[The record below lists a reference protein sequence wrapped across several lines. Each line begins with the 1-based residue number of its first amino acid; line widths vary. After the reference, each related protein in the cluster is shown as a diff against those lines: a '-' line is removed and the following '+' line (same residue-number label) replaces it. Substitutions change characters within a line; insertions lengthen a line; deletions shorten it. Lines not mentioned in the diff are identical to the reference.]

1 MHRTP
6 PGLASSSVECCSEFE
21 EDDDDEAEQQVPYVF
36 SRLFEESREKG
47 LRNTRTFNPFCWSG
61 GWVRRDVLINTR
73 KELFNMNTVKI
84 DKNRLV
90 EGDWGGWF
98 RAVDVD
104 EERMKM
110 QIKKGEGVVIV
121 CEDCREILINGN
133 MQRVVEILFHI
144 NPCSSSSNPIFCHS
158 G

>member
-1 MHRTP
+1 M
-6 PGLASSSVECCSEFE
+6 
-21 EDDDDEAEQQVPYVF
+21 
-36 SRLFEESREKG
+36 
-47 LRNTRTFNPFCWSG
+47 
-61 GWVRRDVLINTR
+61 RRDVLINTR

-90 EGDWGGWF
+90 EEDWDGWF

-110 QIKKGEGVVIV
+110 QIKKGEGFLIVVVVLV

-133 MQRVVEILFHI
+133 MQRVVEILLH
-144 NPCSSSSNPIFCHS
+144 
-158 G
+158 

>member
-1 MHRTP
+1 M
-6 PGLASSSVECCSEFE
+6 
-21 EDDDDEAEQQVPYVF
+21 
-36 SRLFEESREKG
+36 
-47 LRNTRTFNPFCWSG
+47 
-61 GWVRRDVLINTR
+61 RRDVLINTR

-110 QIKKGEGVVIV
+110 QIKKGEGVLIVVVVLV

-133 MQRVVEILFHI
+133 MQRVVEILFHL
-144 NPCSSSSNPIFCHS
+144 NPCSSSSNPIVCHS